1 MWGVILQNSMSFPRA
16 LCLSL
21 SKCAN
26 GLISPHRVCT
36 INELYATRF
45 GWHRNCHS
53 LLASSLK
60 FIICISFWRFPVFKL
75 VSTRAL
81 SSVHSQQLPHCKKK
95 NTQHDQTFNYIL
107 FFCNKK
113 RILPPQKSNLRR
125 GIHIIFKNDTQD
137 LNDVCKNPDRRITIN
152 KSTCWKKAS
161 FIM

>member
-1 MWGVILQNSMSFPRA
+1 MRRNFTNSMSFPRA

-107 FFCNKK
+107 FFLNKK
-113 RILPPQKSNLRR
+113 RNPPPQKSNLRGEFTSFSKMILR
-125 GIHIIFKNDTQD
+125 TWMN
-137 LNDVCKNPDRRITIN
+137 VCKNPDRRITIN
-152 KSTCWKKAS
+152 KSTCWKEAS